1 MISVKSLTFDDLP
14 VVPIGVTCEI
24 YVLEDV
30 PVATAGMAGMMDESM
45 LKADMAGMEAMD
57 RGIDGL

>member
-1 MISVKSLTFDDLP
+1 MMSVESSTFDDLP

-24 YVLEDV
+24 HVPEDM
-30 PVATAGMAGMMDESM
+30 PVATAGVAGMMDESA

-57 RGIDGL
+57 GRIDGL